1 MRNIFDS
8 NNKIRDESNNKQS
21 LYTKLIFILI
31 YNFLEINYLLHYTGY
46 GFNEIERQKSLYK
59 EFFALIF
66 IYMI

>member
-46 GFNEIERQKSLYK
+46 GFNEIKCQKSLYK

>member
-1 MRNIFDS
+1 MKNIFDS

-46 GFNEIERQKSLYK
+46 GFNEIKRQKSLYK

>member
-1 MRNIFDS
+1 MRNILDS

>member
-66 IYMI
+66 IYII

>member
-1 MRNIFDS
+1 MKNIFDS